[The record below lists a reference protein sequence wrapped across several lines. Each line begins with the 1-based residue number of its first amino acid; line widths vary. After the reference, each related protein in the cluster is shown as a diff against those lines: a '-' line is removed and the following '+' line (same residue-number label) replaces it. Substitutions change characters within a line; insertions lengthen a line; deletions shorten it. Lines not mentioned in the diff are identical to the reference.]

1 MARNFTHHRP
11 IRAMRLNNPAET
23 IAARANALRPFLGL
37 AAEDRLASL
46 RRMLRQERRAAGS
59 GVGYDAARHAA
70 LRRLLLESAQSSK

>member
-1 MARNFTHHRP
+1 
-11 IRAMRLNNPAET
+11 MRLNNPAET